1 MRENRKERFG
11 IRKYSIGVTSA
22 LLGVLLFLGTNNE
35 AQAAENSQTS
45 TELAKVTDQHQQAA
59 EMGAQ
64 AKSEE
69 TTANQP
75 QDITSGVT
83 SSFDTVK
90 KEVSTQSTDSS
101 QDSTKEVA
109 STKAPIVSK
118 STEKNSDATSKDTS
132 KELNAV
138 DTTPVSINQ
147 TGDDTKETNNVYT
160 NPPSETKAVTPDVAP
175 TTLNVSDSNYQ
186 NNPSSTPTP
195 VDAPLAV
202 TNENIINPT
211 NRNEEEPIEEV
222 KFGVRSIAD
231 DEVSV
236 SSWAEL
242 VKAVNN
248 LTVKKVVAT
257 SNLTATSNLDIPVN
271 RNVEIEG
278 STLNLGDYQ
287 IVPNAQSTTKFS
299 NLTLTGNNKK
309 GIIASQNVATVELN
323 NVKHTGADLVNAKAL
338 NVIVSGHTASTVTT
352 ANNRIALNSEANIYS
367 ANLEIA
373 KDSTLTI
380 KRNDGLQGDLVHLS
394 DNGKVELKDNATF
407 NATLNGQRR
416 DAAVRVSNN
425 GHFVTGAHSNVNLT
439 THNSRWIVLGQRLT
453 GELPAGSEA
462 SYAKSDLSSNQANDL
477 IVGRYTTMNFSG
489 REAVLMGHNS
499 TFKSGE
505 SSNITFNNNGDGV
518 AFDMGD
524 EARFTVEPHAVMHL
538 NSTGKKHSGN
548 WQYSNYIGLDNN
560 GKIRIEH
567 DSEVYVNLTDRGTHP
582 YNDTIN
588 INSTK
593 PGSQPYFYVGDNAI
607 LDVQDSSPDYYA
619 ELISVPL
626 PGSSGGTF
634 EFDQVKY
641 LNLQKHTDIIGHLG
655 NGNLIFMDTKDG
667 KFIAHGPFVAK
678 QWDNKVHDETP
689 SNIWQPVED
698 INIPWRNF
706 NPTGK
711 IEGTLYGNT
720 EEPISDHDKKFS
732 DKFNPQKSQRIV
744 LQGIKIPAEHVNRK
758 VEPIPF
764 EIEKIF
770 NPLLKPN
777 EEIIIQQGVLG
788 EKEIIKK
795 SYTLDGKPDPNKP
808 DVTEENITKTPI
820 KQIIEYG
827 PVYGEPIV
835 EKTPIPFEKER
846 VFDVSLPVS
855 SPDKLITAGENGEKT
870 KTTPVLIDSITHQKV
885 GEDTPVE
892 EVTKQPVNEVVHFA
906 PVAVPHKDTEVFDPS
921 VPVDQK
927 EVTPGEDGLKNP
939 ETNEIVKQPKDGV
952 TKYGPKTGTPEVV
965 KAPIPFETERVF
977 DVNMPVGTP
986 DKTVTEGEN
995 GEKTI
1000 TTPVKVNPLT
1010 GEELSKGTPVEEV
1023 TKQPV
1028 NKVVHFAP
1036 VAVPHKDT
1044 EVFDPTI
1051 PADQKEVTPGEDGL
1065 KNPETNE
1072 IVKQPKDG
1080 VTKYGPKTGTPEV
1093 VKAPIPFE
1101 TERVFDV
1108 NMPVGTPDKTV
1119 TEGENGEKTITTPV
1133 TVNPL
1138 TGEELSKGTP
1148 VEEVTKQPVNKVVHF
1163 APVAVPHKDTE
1174 VFDPSVPVDQKEVT
1188 PGEDGLKN
1196 PATDE
1201 IVKQPKDG
1209 VTKYGPK
1216 TGTPEV
1222 VKAPIPFETERV
1234 FDVNMPVGTPD
1245 KTVTEGEN
1253 GEKTITTPVKV
1264 NPLTGEELSKGTPV
1278 EEVTKQPV
1286 NKVVHFAPVAVPHK
1300 DTEVF
1305 DPTIPADQKE
1315 VTPGEDGLKN
1325 PETNEIV
1332 KQPKDGVTKYGPKTG
1347 TPEVVKAPIP
1357 FETERVFDETMP
1369 VDSPDKVVTKG
1380 ENGEKTIT
1388 TPVKVNP
1395 LTGEE
1400 LSKGTPVEE
1409 VTKQP
1414 INQVV
1419 HVAPKVLPHKTVDI
1433 FDPTL
1438 PAGETV
1444 KTPGED
1450 GIVNPL
1456 NGDVIKAPKDEIV
1469 RHGTQP
1475 QNGTYEPEITEIT
1488 KPFGEPTTADE
1499 VKNNVKV
1506 PNFPT
1511 EGEQPKVTLDDP
1523 TQLPDGKRPGTTPV
1537 DVTVTYPD
1545 GTQDHVKVPVHVGEQ
1560 PQNEKYEPEVTE
1572 ITKPFG
1578 EPTTADEVKNNV
1590 KVPGF
1595 PTEGEQPKVTLD
1607 DPTQLP
1613 NGKTPGTTPVDVTV
1627 TYPDGTQDHVK
1638 VPVHVGDQADNE
1650 KYEPEVTEITK
1661 SYGEPTTA
1669 DEVKNNVKVP
1679 GFPTEGEQPKVT
1691 LDDPSQLPDGNTPGT
1706 TPVDVTVTYP
1716 DGTQDHVKVPVHVGE
1731 QPQNEKY
1738 EPEVTEITK
1747 PFGEPTTADEVKN
1760 NVKVPGFPT
1769 EGEQPKVTLDDPSQL
1784 PDGNTPGTTPVDVTV
1799 TYPDGTQDH
1808 VKVPVTVHPQLDAD
1822 VYTPAYNDVQAN
1834 PGEIVK
1840 IPQVGDKVPDGTQF
1854 EIPKDLELKDGW
1866 TATVNPKTGELTVTV
1881 PQNAEEGEVATI
1893 KVIATYPDGT
1903 KAAVEVNVTVHDTI
1917 APEAPF
1923 VNPIEAGDKV
1933 VTGTG
1938 KEPGTKVT
1946 VTFPDGSTVTTTV
1959 DKDGNWKVDVPFNVT
1974 LKDGDKVTAVAID
1987 ETGNVSKS
1995 TTVIVVG
2002 DKAGVPTPHGSKVQL
2017 QNSHTTKQSKSNKT
2031 VKKAAAKAL
2040 PDTGKDTVNSGVLF
2054 GGLFAAL
2061 GSILLFRRRRN
2072 HDDNK

>member
-965 KAPIPFETERVF
+965 KAPIPYETERVF
-977 DVNMPVGTP
+977 DVNMLVGTP

-1010 GEELSKGTPVEEV
+1010 GEELSKGTPIEEV

-1044 EVFDPTI
+1044 EVFDPSV

-1607 DPTQLP
+1607 DP
-1613 NGKTPGTTPVDVTV
+1613 
-1627 TYPDGTQDHVK
+1627 
-1638 VPVHVGDQADNE
+1638 
-1650 KYEPEVTEITK
+1650 
-1661 SYGEPTTA
+1661 
-1669 DEVKNNVKVP
+1669 
-1679 GFPTEGEQPKVT
+1679 
-1691 LDDPSQLPDGNTPGT
+1691 
-1706 TPVDVTVTYP
+1706 
-1716 DGTQDHVKVPVHVGE
+1716 
-1731 QPQNEKY
+1731 
-1738 EPEVTEITK
+1738 
-1747 PFGEPTTADEVKN
+1747 
-1760 NVKVPGFPT
+1760 
-1769 EGEQPKVTLDDPSQL
+1769 SQL

>member
-83 SSFDTVK
+83 SSSDTVK

-101 QDSTKEVA
+101 QDSTKEVV

-439 THNSRWIVLGQRLT
+439 THNSRGIVLGQRLT

-1000 TTPVKVNPLT
+1000 TTPVTVNPLT

-1044 EVFDPTI
+1044 EVFDPSV
-1051 PADQKEVTPGEDGL
+1051 PVDQKEVTPGEDGL
-1065 KNPETNE
+1065 KNPATDE

-1253 GEKTITTPVKV
+1253 GEKTITTPVTV
-1264 NPLTGEELSKGTPV
+1264 NPLTGEELSKGRPV

-1286 NKVVHFAPVAVPHK
+1286 N
-1300 DTEVF
+1300 E
-1305 DPTIPADQKE
+1305 
-1315 VTPGEDGLKN
+1315 
-1325 PETNEIV
+1325 
-1332 KQPKDGVTKYGPKTG
+1332 
-1347 TPEVVKAPIP
+1347 
-1357 FETERVFDETMP
+1357 
-1369 VDSPDKVVTKG
+1369 
-1380 ENGEKTIT
+1380 
-1388 TPVKVNP
+1388 
-1395 LTGEE
+1395 
-1400 LSKGTPVEE
+1400 
-1409 VTKQP
+1409 
-1414 INQVV
+1414 VV

-1456 NGDVIKAPKDEIV
+1456 NGDVIKEPKDEIV

-1475 QNGTYEPEITEIT
+1475 QNGTYEPEVKNIT

-1499 VKNNVKV
+1499 VQNNVKV
-1506 PNFPT
+1506 PGFPT
-1511 EGEQPKVTLDDP
+1511 EGDQPKVTLDDP
-1523 TQLPDGKRPGTTPV
+1523 TQLPDGNTSGTTPV
-1537 DVTVTYPD
+1537 DVTVT
-1545 GTQDHVKVPVHVGEQ
+1545 
-1560 PQNEKYEPEVTE
+1560 
-1572 ITKPFG
+1572 
-1578 EPTTADEVKNNV
+1578 
-1590 KVPGF
+1590 
-1595 PTEGEQPKVTLD
+1595 
-1607 DPTQLP
+1607 
-1613 NGKTPGTTPVDVTV
+1613 
-1627 TYPDGTQDHVK
+1627 
-1638 VPVHVGDQADNE
+1638 
-1650 KYEPEVTEITK
+1650 
-1661 SYGEPTTA
+1661 
-1669 DEVKNNVKVP
+1669 
-1679 GFPTEGEQPKVT
+1679 
-1691 LDDPSQLPDGNTPGT
+1691 
-1706 TPVDVTVTYP
+1706 
-1716 DGTQDHVKVPVHVGE
+1716 
-1731 QPQNEKY
+1731 
-1738 EPEVTEITK
+1738 
-1747 PFGEPTTADEVKN
+1747 
-1760 NVKVPGFPT
+1760 
-1769 EGEQPKVTLDDPSQL
+1769 
-1784 PDGNTPGTTPVDVTV
+1784 
-1799 TYPDGTQDH
+1799 
-1808 VKVPVTVHPQLDAD
+1808 
-1822 VYTPAYNDVQAN
+1822 
-1834 PGEIVK
+1834 
-1840 IPQVGDKVPDGTQF
+1840 
-1854 EIPKDLELKDGW
+1854 
-1866 TATVNPKTGELTVTV
+1866 
-1881 PQNAEEGEVATI
+1881 
-1893 KVIATYPDGT
+1893 
-1903 KAAVEVNVTVHDTI
+1903 
-1917 APEAPF
+1917 
-1923 VNPIEAGDKV
+1923 
-1933 VTGTG
+1933 
-1938 KEPGTKVT
+1938 
-1946 VTFPDGSTVTTTV
+1946 
-1959 DKDGNWKVDVPFNVT
+1959 
-1974 LKDGDKVTAVAID
+1974 
-1987 ETGNVSKS
+1987 
-1995 TTVIVVG
+1995 
-2002 DKAGVPTPHGSKVQL
+2002 
-2017 QNSHTTKQSKSNKT
+2017 
-2031 VKKAAAKAL
+2031 
-2040 PDTGKDTVNSGVLF
+2040 
-2054 GGLFAAL
+2054 
-2061 GSILLFRRRRN
+2061 
-2072 HDDNK
+2072 

>member
-83 SSFDTVK
+83 SSSDTVK

-101 QDSTKEVA
+101 QDSTKEVV

-439 THNSRWIVLGQRLT
+439 THNSRGIVLGQRLT

-1000 TTPVKVNPLT
+1000 TTPV
-1010 GEELSKGTPVEEV
+1010 
-1023 TKQPV
+1023 
-1028 NKVVHFAP
+1028 
-1036 VAVPHKDT
+1036 
-1044 EVFDPTI
+1044 
-1051 PADQKEVTPGEDGL
+1051 
-1065 KNPETNE
+1065 
-1072 IVKQPKDG
+1072 
-1080 VTKYGPKTGTPEV
+1080 
-1093 VKAPIPFE
+1093 
-1101 TERVFDV
+1101 
-1108 NMPVGTPDKTV
+1108 
-1119 TEGENGEKTITTPV
+1119 

-1253 GEKTITTPVKV
+1253 GEKTITTPVTV
-1264 NPLTGEELSKGTPV
+1264 NPLTGEELSKGRPV

-1286 NKVVHFAPVAVPHK
+1286 N
-1300 DTEVF
+1300 E
-1305 DPTIPADQKE
+1305 
-1315 VTPGEDGLKN
+1315 
-1325 PETNEIV
+1325 
-1332 KQPKDGVTKYGPKTG
+1332 
-1347 TPEVVKAPIP
+1347 
-1357 FETERVFDETMP
+1357 
-1369 VDSPDKVVTKG
+1369 
-1380 ENGEKTIT
+1380 
-1388 TPVKVNP
+1388 
-1395 LTGEE
+1395 
-1400 LSKGTPVEE
+1400 
-1409 VTKQP
+1409 
-1414 INQVV
+1414 VV

-1456 NGDVIKAPKDEIV
+1456 NGDVIKEPKDEIV

-1475 QNGTYEPEITEIT
+1475 QNGTYEPEVKDIT

-1506 PNFPT
+1506 PGFPT
-1511 EGEQPKVTLDDP
+1511 EGNQPKVTLDDP
-1523 TQLPDGKRPGTTPV
+1523 TQLPDGNTSGTTPV

-1560 PQNEKYEPEVTE
+1560 SQNEQYEPEVKD
-1572 ITKPFG
+1572 ITKPF
-1578 EPTTADEVKNNV
+1578 
-1590 KVPGF
+1590 
-1595 PTEGEQPKVTLD
+1595 
-1607 DPTQLP
+1607 
-1613 NGKTPGTTPVDVTV
+1613 
-1627 TYPDGTQDHVK
+1627 
-1638 VPVHVGDQADNE
+1638 
-1650 KYEPEVTEITK
+1650 
-1661 SYGEPTTA
+1661 GEPTTA

-1691 LDDPSQLPDGNTPGT
+1691 LDDPSQLPDGKTPGT

-1769 EGEQPKVTLDDPSQL
+1769 EGDQPKVTLDDPTQL
-1784 PDGNTPGTTPVDVTV
+1784 PDGNTSGTTPVDVTV

-1808 VKVPVTVHPQLDAD
+1808 VK
-1822 VYTPAYNDVQAN
+1822 
-1834 PGEIVK
+1834 
-1840 IPQVGDKVPDGTQF
+1840 
-1854 EIPKDLELKDGW
+1854 
-1866 TATVNPKTGELTVTV
+1866 
-1881 PQNAEEGEVATI
+1881 
-1893 KVIATYPDGT
+1893 
-1903 KAAVEVNVTVHDTI
+1903 
-1917 APEAPF
+1917 
-1923 VNPIEAGDKV
+1923 
-1933 VTGTG
+1933 
-1938 KEPGTKVT
+1938 
-1946 VTFPDGSTVTTTV
+1946 
-1959 DKDGNWKVDVPFNVT
+1959 
-1974 LKDGDKVTAVAID
+1974 
-1987 ETGNVSKS
+1987 
-1995 TTVIVVG
+1995 
-2002 DKAGVPTPHGSKVQL
+2002 
-2017 QNSHTTKQSKSNKT
+2017 
-2031 VKKAAAKAL
+2031 
-2040 PDTGKDTVNSGVLF
+2040 
-2054 GGLFAAL
+2054 
-2061 GSILLFRRRRN
+2061 
-2072 HDDNK
+2072 